1 MIEGT
6 FCLLEYLYSF
16 YSHSLTWIKSNCDSV
31 TLLFRHWVAALPPAA
46 VFHVVCV
53 SQGNHRWLSDWFLDI
68 MSHSWCCYWV
78 ARPCLMAAGV
88 IRSDKTV
95 ALLVNQQHSTQIL
108 LFQMFTD
115 GGLLEFS
122 LLHISE
128 ALKPRLLAKVYKMPY
143 LILLSIVSQ
152 IQFI

>member
-1 MIEGT
+1 
-6 FCLLEYLYSF
+6 
-16 YSHSLTWIKSNCDSV
+16 
-31 TLLFRHWVAALPPAA
+31 
-46 VFHVVCV
+46 
-53 SQGNHRWLSDWFLDI
+53 
-68 MSHSWCCYWV
+68 
-78 ARPCLMAAGV
+78 MAAGV